1 VLIRIAGLA
10 LATLMVTVAAAD
22 AQSFGRNKV
31 HYDDLDF
38 RILETPHFEI
48 YYYPEEHDATVEA
61 GRLAERWYA
70 RLSKALD
77 FAFTERQPIVLY
89 GSHSQ
94 FAQTNIIAGFLDEGI
109 GGVTEHEKGRVV
121 LPFAAGLGETDHVLG
136 HELVHAFQRQ
146 VVRKTGRTISTLPL
160 WFIEGMAEYL
170 SVGRIDANTAM
181 WLRDAAE
188 QHRLPRIDQLSN
200 PKWFPYRYGQAL
212 WVYLAD
218 RFGEDVVAKC
228 LWSTAKGGALGR
240 LAAVTGVDVRTLS
253 NDWHDSIMKMSAA
266 HADAEPRE
274 ASPPI
279 VTSANGGR
287 LNIGPALSP
296 DGKSMVFLSER
307 DQFSIDVYL
316 ADAKTGA
323 IRRKIVQ
330 TAGDPH
336 FESLQFIESAGA
348 WDPSGRRFAL
358 AARSGGQAVLSI
370 IDIKTGAIEH
380 EIPIREADQV
390 FGPTWSPD
398 GRRIAFSALKG
409 GLSDLYELNLDTQRV
424 RVLTSDAF
432 ADLQPS
438 WSPDGRTIAF
448 STDRFSSSL
457 DSLTFGNF
465 RLGSIDVE
473 SRVITELPSVPGAK
487 NIDPHWSRDGAS
499 LYFIADAGQ
508 VSNVYRLDLA
518 GETIYQITRETTG
531 VSGVTALSPAL
542 SIAGQ
547 ADRAA
552 YSVYRGGAYEI
563 HAMDL
568 SGDSIQTSTPITTA
582 VSTKTPE
589 AGPAPPAGA
598 FSVPAFDLPSGKAF
612 ATKPYRG
619 GLALDRMVQPYLSA
633 GGGSTGGFLR
643 AGVGLSFGDM
653 LGNHQLQTAIQ
664 VGRNVDDFIAEGAY
678 INMRSRWNWG
688 VLGGQVPWLIGA
700 TQPPPTISADGR
712 TLTQQGDVY
721 RQLHREVSGVA
732 IYPFSGARRIEL
744 SAGAQSIAYDRES
757 TTSDFSTVNGR
768 LLNSSTSISTA
779 ASTAYLAETGAALVY
794 DSSVF
799 GPTSPVLGQRY
810 RLAIAPTL
818 GSLSFAT
825 VTADYRKYVMPVRP
839 LTIAM
844 RVMHLGRYG
853 SGADDVRLL
862 PLAWSLRDLV
872 RGYGDTGPI
881 SGDIS
886 YLMASRLVVANVE
899 ARFPIPGIF
908 TGSFQPLA
916 LPIEG
921 LIFSDAGQFWAPSTF
936 ASSSTRP
943 MLRSFGAGVRLTAA
957 GLVFE
962 LDAVHPVDHIS
973 NGWKFAFNFRPGF

>member
-10 LATLMVTVAAAD
+10 LAILVATAAAAG

-38 RILETPHFEI
+38 RILETPHFDI
-48 YYYPEEHDATVEA
+48 YYYPEEHDASVEA

-77 FAFTERQPIVLY
+77 FTFSERQPIVLY
-89 GSHSQ
+89 ASHSQ
-94 FAQTNIIAGFLDEGI
+94 FAQTNVIPGFLGEGI

-146 VVRKTGRTISTLPL
+146 VVHKAGRSIATLPL

-170 SVGRIDANTAM
+170 SVGTMDVNTAM

-188 QHRLPRIDQLSN
+188 QHRLPGIEQLGD

-212 WVYLAD
+212 WVYLAG

-228 LWSTAKGGALGR
+228 LKSTAKGGAVGR
-240 LAAVTGVDVRTLS
+240 LVAVTGVDVRTLS
-253 NDWHDSIMKMSAA
+253 KDWHDSIQKMSRTPEGT
-266 HADAEPRE
+266 EPRKT
-274 ASPPI
+274 SPAI
-279 VTSANGGR
+279 VTSANGGQ

-296 DGKSMVFLSER
+296 DGKSLVFLSEK

-348 WDPSGRRFAL
+348 WDPGGRRFAL

-370 IDIKTGAIEH
+370 IDVHSGIIER

-398 GRRIAFSALKG
+398 GNRIAFSALKG
-409 GLSDLYELNLDTQRV
+409 GLSDLYELNLDTMRV
-424 RVLTSDAF
+424 RALTSDAF

-438 WSPDGRTIAF
+438 WSPDGHTIAF

-457 DSLTFGNF
+457 DTLTFGTF
-465 RLGSIDVE
+465 RLASIDVE
-473 SRVITELPSVPGAK
+473 SRAIREMPSVPGAK
-487 NIDPHWSRDGAS
+487 NIDPHWSRDGES
-499 LYFIADAGQ
+499 LYFVADAGQ
-508 VSNVYRLDLA
+508 VSNVYRLDVA
-518 GETIYQITRETTG
+518 GETIYQVTRETIG
-531 VSGVTALSPAL
+531 VSGITALSPAL

-552 YSVYRGGAYEI
+552 YSVYRNGAYEI
-563 HAMDL
+563 HAIDL
-568 SGDSIQTSTPITTA
+568 TGDSIQTAVPIVTAAAAPAASPVSTPD
-582 VSTKTPE
+582 
-589 AGPAPPAGA
+589 A

-612 ATKPYRG
+612 ATKPYRA
-619 GLALDRMVQPYLSA
+619 GLAFDRMLQPYLSA

-664 VGRNVDDFIAEGAY
+664 VGKNVDDFVAEAAY

-700 TQPPPTISADGR
+700 IQPPATLSADGR
-712 TLTQQGDVY
+712 TLTQQMEVY
-721 RQLHREVSGVA
+721 RQLHREISTVA
-732 IYPFSGARRIEL
+732 VYPFSGAKRVEL
-744 SAGAQSIAYDRES
+744 SVGAQSIAYDLES
-757 TTSDFSTVNGR
+757 TTADFSSSNGR
-768 LLNSSTSISTA
+768 LLNSSTSIATA
-779 ASTAYLAETGAALVY
+779 GPSAYLVETGAALVY

-799 GPTSPVLGQRY
+799 GPTSPILGQRY
-810 RLAIAPTL
+810 RLSIAPTF
-818 GSLSFAT
+818 GSMSFAT
-825 VTADYRKYVMPVRP
+825 VTADFRKYVMPVRP
-839 LTIAM
+839 ITIAM

-853 SGADDVRLL
+853 SGADDGRLL
-862 PLAWSLRDLV
+862 PLAWTLRDLV

-886 YLMASRLVVANVE
+886 YLMAPRLVVANLE

-908 TGSFQPLA
+908 TRSFQPLP
-916 LPIEG
+916 LPLEG
-921 LIFSDAGQFWAPSTF
+921 LIFSDAGQFWAPSLLT
-936 ASSSTRP
+936 TPDRP
-943 MLRSFGAGVRLTAA
+943 MLRSMGAGLRLTAA

-962 LDAVHPVDHIS
+962 FDAVRPIDHVS
-973 NGWKFAFNFRPGF
+973 QGWKFAFNFRPGF